1 MLPSAAGRR
10 PELAAPMMN
19 SPASA
24 VQRFERSPISD
35 HNLTG
40 HDIRDTPLIAFTT
53 TPHGTDVT
61 G

>member
-1 MLPSAAGRR
+1 
-10 PELAAPMMN
+10 MMN
-19 SPASA
+19 SSASA

-40 HDIRDTPLIAFTT
+40 HDIRDAPLIAFTT
-53 TPHGTDVT
+53 RPTARMFT